1 MPRACPQEGSAVSAR
16 RGSARRGPVA
26 GTAAP
31 GGTAAIPARLIT
43 SKMIG
48 DLPSFND
55 WMRRIADGNRLYL
68 FGGCRQND
76 SNPSSDFYRWD
87 LQDMRWT
94 NLTVRKF
101 VSFIIP
107 RLNFSRRTPRATWP
121 TP

>member
-1 MPRACPQEGSAVSAR
+1 MPRAACPQETVSAR
-16 RGSARRGPVA
+16 RKSNRHGP
-26 GTAAP
+26 GTGTPRPNETAAV
-31 GGTAAIPARLIT
+31 PARLIT

-76 SNPSSDFYRWD
+76 SNPSADFYQWD

-101 VSFIIP
+101 VLFIVPIQD
-107 RLNFSRRTPRATWP
+107 
-121 TP
+121 

>member
-1 MPRACPQEGSAVSAR
+1 MDDLFIMPRAGPQESDALSAQR
-16 RGSARRGPVA
+16 KSARRGPIA
-26 GTAAP
+26 RATTLYEPTAV
-31 GGTAAIPARLIT
+31 PARLIT

-55 WMRRIADGNRLYL
+55 WMCRIADGNRLYL

-101 VSFIIP
+101 GSLSIP
-107 RLNFSRRTPRATWP
+107 IRD
-121 TP
+121 